1 MLPSNLKITN
11 EDTNYISPTQKF
23 QFAFSSKKYEEDYLN
38 LGGAGNDDLSHV
50 PGKLTYGS
58 SQKYKNHIGTE
69 IAPEKNVPDD
79 TKLVNFAEDKGES
92 TSAFRK
98 R

>member
-1 MLPSNLKITN
+1 MLPSNLKIIN
-11 EDTNYISPTQKF
+11 ENTNYISPTQKF
-23 QFAFSSKKYEEDYLN
+23 QFAFSLNKYEAGDLN

-50 PGKLTYGS
+50 PGKLTYGIY
-58 SQKYKNHIGTE
+58 QKYKNHVSTE
-69 IAPEKNVPDD
+69 IIPEKSVPDN
-79 TKLVNFAEDKGES
+79 TKLFNFAEGKGES